1 MLKVFAVLSA
11 CTLFASAAHAGQTL
25 YECTVNYG
33 EIGKTDGVNLI
44 IAQTDGSKEALVIDG
59 VIAEHKEGVP
69 ARAKVVADTAKKVTF
84 AWTVRNIPNRSGQ
97 VASLSYRATWVR
109 GAKRMNVHLK
119 PLGGY
124 NNHFQGTGGCRVSR
138 K

>member
-1 MLKVFAVLSA
+1 MFKVIGFLGAFALSG
-11 CTLFASAAHAGQTL
+11 AAAQAGQTL

-33 EIGKTDGVNLI
+33 EIGKTKGVNLL
-44 IAQTDGSKEALVIDG
+44 IAQTDGSKEAMVVDG
-59 VIAEHKEGVP
+59 VIMEHKDGVP
-69 ARAKVVADTAKKVTF
+69 ARAKVVMDNSKKVTF

-109 GAKRMNVHLK
+109 SAKRMNVHLK